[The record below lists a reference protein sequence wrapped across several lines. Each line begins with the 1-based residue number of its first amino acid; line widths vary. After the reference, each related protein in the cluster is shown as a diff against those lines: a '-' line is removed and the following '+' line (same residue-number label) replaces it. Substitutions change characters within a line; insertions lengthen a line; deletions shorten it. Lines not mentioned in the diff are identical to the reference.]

1 MRLIRKATMKFNFVS
16 KTLNYLKLQHT
27 VFGSKV
33 QVLHCTAGLVF
44 HEFAWMQKTWLNCS
58 QLRKLFS
65 KNKQTNFLG
74 RPLRD
79 SRANLAV
86 NKKTRVSN
94 SIHSL
99 PPKTLKRY
107 QYLSFHQ
114 NLCFFS
120 WKKPCFWSTLDQDLV
135 PDYSDVT
142 LALR

>member
-1 MRLIRKATMKFNFVS
+1 MKFNFVS
-16 KTLNYLKLQHT
+16 KTLDYLKLQHT

-79 SRANLAV
+79 SRGWELTSRST
-86 NKKTRVSN
+86 KRLGYPILLTLS
-94 SIHSL
+94 
-99 PPKTLKRY
+99 PQTLKMY

-114 NLCFFS
+114 NLWFFS
-120 WKKPCFWSTLDQDLV
+120 WKKPCFWSRLDQDWVVWLFRCHIDSV
-135 PDYSDVT
+135 QW
-142 LALR
+142 